1 MNFIKTT
8 LVGGVLY
15 LVPIIV
21 MLAIIGK
28 AHQIASKLVVPLAAN
43 FPEGLF
49 GFGAVRLLAIAAIVL
64 FCFLAGLFARSKLAK
79 RFGDWLE
86 STVLAN
92 VPGYTIVKSIGE
104 SMVGAEQSYNYE
116 AVLARIEDAWQ
127 VAFLIERIEGGHVA
141 VFLPG
146 APNPASGSIYFMT
159 EDRIKPIGL
168 PLTEALKSVR
178 RLGVGSNAL
187 LRGKL

>member
-1 MNFIKTT
+1 MKFIKTT

-21 MLAIIGK
+21 LLAIIGK
-28 AHQIASKLVVPLAAN
+28 ANQVASKLVAPLAAN
-43 FPEGLF
+43 FPEGFF
-49 GFGAVRLLAIAAIVL
+49 GFGAVRLLAIAAIVV
-64 FCFLAGLFARSKLAK
+64 FCFLAGLFAKSNVAK

-86 STVLAN
+86 STVLSN

-104 SMVGAEQSYNYE
+104 SVVGAEQSYNYD

-141 VFLPG
+141 VFVPG

-159 EDRIKPIGL
+159 EDRIKPMGL
-168 PLTEALKSVR
+168 PLSNALKCVR